1 MELTFIAIGFIV
13 GCVITSIIFCIR
25 HPVLGRIE
33 VDEKNPED
41 VKWRFVLTKEVDF
54 SKQKRILL
62 KVDNNADLSQ
72 K

>member
-13 GCVITSIIFCIR
+13 GCVLTSIIFCIR

-41 VKWRFVLTKEVDF
+41 VKLRFVLTKEVDF

-62 KVDNNADLSQ
+62 KVDNHADLSQ

>member
-1 MELTFIAIGFIV
+1 MELTFISIGFIV

-62 KVDNNADLSQ
+62 KVDNRADLSQ

>member
-13 GCVITSIIFCIR
+13 GCAITSIIFCIR

-62 KVDNNADLSQ
+62 KVDNHADLSQ

>member
-1 MELTFIAIGFIV
+1 MELTFIVIGFLV
-13 GCVITSIIFCIR
+13 GCVITSIIFCIQ

>member
-1 MELTFIAIGFIV
+1 MELTFISIGFIV

>member
-1 MELTFIAIGFIV
+1 MELTFISIGFIV
-13 GCVITSIIFCIR
+13 GCVLTSIIFCIR

-62 KVDNNADLSQ
+62 KVDNHADLSQ

>member
-1 MELTFIAIGFIV
+1 MEFMFIIIGFIV
-13 GCVITSIIFCIR
+13 GCVITGIIFCIR

-62 KVDNNADLSQ
+62 KVDNHADLSQ

>member
-13 GCVITSIIFCIR
+13 GCVLTSIIFCIR

-62 KVDNNADLSQ
+62 KVDNHADLSQ